1 MYKNRYIK
9 VNSAFGGL
17 GIYKINNILKS
28 KYSSENG
35 KNCEHVY
42 FNTNINKK
50 FGNMFIDKKLINSS
64 GINIH
69 TINGFLC
76 SYFNFFARRFLKK
89 LR

>member
-42 FNTNINKK
+42 FNANINKK